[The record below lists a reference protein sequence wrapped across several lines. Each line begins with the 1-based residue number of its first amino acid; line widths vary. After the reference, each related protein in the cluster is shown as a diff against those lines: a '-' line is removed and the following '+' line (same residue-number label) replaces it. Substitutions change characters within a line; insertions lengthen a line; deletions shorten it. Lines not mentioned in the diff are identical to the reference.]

1 MWGVSLFFTRE
12 PTLTPQQIK
21 KALVA
26 AGFEVFRTQGD
37 DIVVADRVREN
48 LIMDSGVRL
57 SAPGNDEEM
66 QIKVVLRCQR
76 ADFPGEDERTM
87 FDRVRSLARPALAQG
102 FHEISCIATKV
113 TDPSDEG
120 RTLDTFYEVTFAKD
134 VGGLEAALDELR
146 FLLGIDKTVKR

>member
-1 MWGVSLFFTRE
+1 M
-12 PTLTPQQIK
+12 TPQQIK

-37 DIVVADRVREN
+37 EVVLADRVRAN

-57 SAPGNDEEM
+57 SAPNLDADGM

-76 ADFPGEDERTM
+76 GDFPGEDERTM
-87 FDRVRSLARPALAQG
+87 FERVRSLAKPALAQG
-102 FHEISCIATKV
+102 FHEVSCIATKV
-113 TDPSDEG
+113 TDPSDDA

-146 FLLGIDKTVKR
+146 FLLGLDKTVKR